1 MNRRLSPG
9 FSRALALMLLAAL
22 AWLAYSWL
30 IQPVLDDYAEARA
43 EVARLAPALART
55 GRGDSDL
62 GALTAELAR
71 LKQNRPTTE
80 GFLGSANEALAAAEL
95 QGRLNSSVAAA
106 RGELR
111 SAQILAARDEGTFRR
126 VSIRGQIA
134 VTIGQLQHI
143 LYDLEA
149 GSPFLFLDNVDIRTR
164 QASPARGRP
173 EDESLLEV
181 RFDLYGYMRRA
192 M

>member
-1 MNRRLSPG
+1 VNHRLSPRL
-9 FSRALALMLLAAL
+9 SRALALTLLAAL
-22 AWLAYSWL
+22 VWLAYSWL
-30 IQPVLDDYAEARA
+30 IQPALEDYAAARA
-43 EVARLAPALART
+43 AAARLAPALARA
-55 GRGDSDL
+55 GRGDDDL

-80 GFLGSANEALAAAEL
+80 GFLRSANESLAAAEL

-111 SAQILAARDEGTFRR
+111 SAQILAARDEGAFRR

-134 VTIGQLQHI
+134 VTMPQLQRI

-164 QASPARGRP
+164 QAPPVRGRA
-173 EDESLLEV
+173 EDESVLEV
-181 RFDLYGYMRRA
+181 RFDLYGYMRRTL
-192 M
+192 